1 MKIFI
6 SLITTQIISTII
18 AFTEFEEP
26 KEIIALALELTGIL
40 VLLLL
45 KKYNIS
51 ELLQRAI
58 LLSQAILI
66 FVLMPDSQYKYF
78 TGAYHIIVRLTAYQQ
93 ISQMLMLE
101 WTALLL
107 TVFIF
112 GTSIEIHEI
121 FRSIFSC
128 IGLLIIQG
136 FNVYAQFEKDRKKPE
151 IMIYS
156 KVQYTGIDSNVRS
169 LNDRITDPNYYV
181 LHLDDQYNVMGF
193 QKQSQT
199 LQNLENGLQSI
210 LNDLII
216 NKIDQKSKSI
226 LQWKSS
232 GCSLQN
238 LLDQVRAN
246 RIPMVIQIL
255 DYSHPQLNNHF
266 IKIIYQNDFQIQFLE
281 LEERDRYQK
290 QKYIFVI
297 LKQLLST
304 MSHEFGTSLNY
315 LLAIAQVAIEKY
327 TDSDLLSYFMPIKSM
342 GLIMHNFVLDMVDYN
357 NIQGKRLELQ
367 LEKIDINQLLEEV
380 MNIFFHTLQQ
390 KGLKITYE
398 IFLAE
403 KTILTDGRR
412 LKQILITLIQNAQ
425 KFTFSGGIKIIVK
438 SIEQNK
444 YVQFEI
450 QDSGIGMTR
459 SEIDNLTE
467 MLKYDYKQEKKISKN
482 TAGFGL
488 GSFLC
493 NKIAMSL
500 SNLKYEEGGG
510 IRYYSEQQEIRGT
523 KVVFKIVNEPFNLS
537 FTMTS
542 PQDNSSGILKIGK
555 NAVIDVKQSQIE
567 FGLSGLKNP
576 LTKKFSS
583 VMVPK
588 VNSFHDDPIK
598 EHFMTKITTK
608 DKLGGSLFGIQMQHT
623 KRDQDSI
630 NDETNEEDYQKRLQ
644 FQNIRLSTQP
654 QYNKSSKQSSYDDE
668 IDNVIV
674 NCNCKSI
681 LIVDDEMINILGLQ
695 LMLKSFNL
703 ESDSSYNGQEALL
716 KLENA
721 HCLYN
726 FIFMD
731 INMPIM
737 DGFAATKAILE
748 KYKKDAPIII
758 ACTAF
763 TDSETKQFC
772 YEIGMSHY
780 INKPVNKNELQKLLC
795 YLIN

>member
-6 SLITTQIISTII
+6 SLITTQTISTII

-26 KEIIALALELTGIL
+26 KEIIALALELTGIVAL
-40 VLLLL
+40 FLLN
-45 KKYNIS
+45 KFNIP
-51 ELLQRAI
+51 EVLQRAI
-58 LLSQAILI
+58 LLGQAILI
-66 FVLMPDSQYKYF
+66 FVLMPNSQYKYF
-78 TGAYHIIVRLTAYQQ
+78 TGAYHIIVRLKAYTQV
-93 ISQMLMLE
+93 SRLLMLE
-101 WTALLL
+101 WSVLLL
-107 TVFIF
+107 IIFIF
-112 GTSIEIHEI
+112 GTEIEIHQI
-121 FRSIFSC
+121 FRSIFAFL
-128 IGLLIIQG
+128 GLLIIQG
-136 FNVYAQFEKDRKKPE
+136 FELQAWFEKYQKKPE
-151 IMIYS
+151 IMIHS
-156 KVQYTGIDSNVRS
+156 KILYTGYDSNPRS
-169 LNDRITDPNYYV
+169 LTERITDPNFSILY
-181 LHLDDQYNVMGF
+181 LDDQFNAIGSE
-193 QKQSQT
+193 KSSSIIN
-199 LQNLENGLQSI
+199 NLENGLKSI
-210 LNDLII
+210 LHDLIVY
-216 NKIDQKSKSI
+216 KIDSQSKST

-232 GCSLQN
+232 GCSLQD

-246 RIPMVIQIL
+246 RIPMIIRIL
-255 DYSHPQLNNHF
+255 DYSHPQLNSHF
-266 IKIIYQNDFQIQFLE
+266 IKIIYQREFQIQFLE

-290 QKYIFVI
+290 QKYVFAI

-327 TDSDLLSYFMPIKSM
+327 SDSDLLSYFMPIKSM

-357 NIQGKRLELQ
+357 NIKGKQLELQ
-367 LEKIDINQLLEEV
+367 LEKIDISQLLEEV
-380 MNIFFHTLQQ
+380 INIFFHTLQQ

-403 KTILTDGRR
+403 KSILTDGRR
-412 LKQILITLIQNAQ
+412 LKQILVTLIQNAQ

-450 QDSGIGMTR
+450 SDTGIGMTKN
-459 SEIDNLTE
+459 EIDGLTE
-467 MLKYDYKQEKKISKN
+467 MLKYDYKKEKKISTN

-500 SNLKYEEGGG
+500 GNLKYEEGGG
-510 IRYYSEQQEIRGT
+510 IRYYSSQEIKGT
-523 KVVFKIVNEPFNLS
+523 KVVFKIINEPFSL
-537 FTMTS
+537 TYTLTA
-542 PQDNSSGILKIGK
+542 PQDNSSGIIKVGR
-555 NAVIDVKQSQIE
+555 NAVIDVKQSQVD
-567 FGLSGLKNP
+567 FGLNAIKNP
-576 LTKKFSS
+576 LTNKFSTI
-583 VMVPK
+583 MVPK
-588 VNSFHDDPIK
+588 VNSFHDDHVIG
-598 EHFMTKITTK
+598 HFMKRITTK
-608 DKLGGSLFGIQMQHT
+608 DKLGSLFKIQMQHT

-630 NDETNEEDYQKRLQ
+630 NEETKEGDYQKRLQ
-644 FQNIRLSTQP
+644 FQNIKLSTFP
-654 QYNKSSKQSSYDDE
+654 QQNKSSKQSSYDE

-674 NCNCKSI
+674 NCNCNQI

-703 ESDSSYNGQEALL
+703 ESDSSYNGQEALK
-716 KLENA
+716 KLEQA

-737 DGFAATKAILE
+737 DGFATTKAIIE
-748 KYKKDAPIII
+748 KYKNDAPIII

-763 TDSETKQFC
+763 TDSETKQYC

-780 INKPVNKNELQKLLC
+780 ISKPVNKNELQKLLC

>member
-6 SLITTQIISTII
+6 SLITTQTISTII

-26 KEIIALALELTGIL
+26 IEIIALALELTGIV

-45 KKYNIS
+45 NKFNLP
-51 ELLQRAI
+51 ELLQRTM
-58 LLSQAILI
+58 LLGQAILI
-66 FVLMPDSQYKYF
+66 FVLMPNSQYKYF

-93 ISQMLMLE
+93 ISRLLIIE
-101 WTALLL
+101 WSVLLL
-107 TVFIF
+107 IIFIF
-112 GTSIEIHEI
+112 GTEIEIHQI
-121 FRSIFSC
+121 FRSIFTFL
-128 IGLLIIQG
+128 GLLIIQG
-136 FNVYAQFEKDRKKPE
+136 FNLYAQFEKDQKKPQ
-151 IMIYS
+151 IMIHS
-156 KVQYTGIDSNVRS
+156 RIQYTGYDSNPRS
-169 LNDRITDPNYYV
+169 LTERITDPNFSIIY
-181 LHLDDQYNVMGF
+181 LDDQFNVIGCERSSSILNNM
-193 QKQSQT
+193 
-199 LQNLENGLQSI
+199 ENGLQSI
-210 LNDLII
+210 LRDLIV
-216 NKIDQKSKSI
+216 NKIDSYSKSI

-238 LLDQVRAN
+238 LLDQIRAN
-246 RIPMVIQIL
+246 RIPMIIQIL

-266 IKIIYQNDFQIQFLE
+266 IKIIYQREFQIQLLE

-290 QKYIFVI
+290 QKYIFAI

-327 TDSDLLSYFMPIKSM
+327 TDSELLSYFMPIKSM

-357 NIQGKRLELQ
+357 NIQGKKLELQ
-367 LEKIDINQLLEEV
+367 LEKIDISQLLEEV

-438 SIEQNK
+438 SIDQNK

-450 QDSGIGMTR
+450 DDTGIGMTKA
-459 SEIDNLTE
+459 EIDSLTE
-467 MLKYDYKQEKKISKN
+467 MLKYEYKQEKKISNN

-510 IRYYSEQQEIRGT
+510 IRYYSSSDIKGT
-523 KVVFKIVNEPFNLS
+523 KVIFKIINEPFSL
-537 FTMTS
+537 TYTLTA
-542 PQDNSSGILKIGK
+542 PQDNSSGIIKVGR
-555 NAVIDVKQSQIE
+555 NAVIDIKQSQIE
-567 FGLSGLKNP
+567 FGLSALKIPFN
-576 LTKKFSS
+576 KKFSTI
-583 VMVPK
+583 MVPK
-588 VNSFHDDPIK
+588 VNSFHDDPVK
-598 EHFMTKITTK
+598 EHFMKKLTTK
-608 DKLGGSLFGIQMQHT
+608 DKLGTLFGIQMQHT

-630 NDETNEEDYQKRLQ
+630 NEETNEEDYQRRLQ
-644 FQNIRLSTQP
+644 FQNIRLSTLP
-654 QYNKSSKQSSYDDE
+654 QQNKSSKQCSYDE

-674 NCNCKSI
+674 NCNCKQI

-703 ESDSSYNGQEALL
+703 ESDSSYNGQEALV
-716 KLENA
+716 KLEQA
-721 HCLYN
+721 HCQYS

-737 DGFAATKAILE
+737 DGFATTRAIIE
-748 KYKKDAPIII
+748 KYKNDAPIII

-763 TDSETKQFC
+763 TDSETKQYC
-772 YEIGMSHY
+772 YELGMSHY
-780 INKPVNKNELQKLLC
+780 ISKPVNKNELQKLLC

>member
-6 SLITTQIISTII
+6 SLITTQVISTII
-18 AFTEFEEP
+18 ALTEFEEP
-26 KEIIALALELTGIL
+26 KEIITLALELIGLL

-45 KKYNIS
+45 NKYNLS
-51 ELLQRAI
+51 ELLQRVI
-58 LLSQAILI
+58 LLGQAILVFI
-66 FVLMPDSQYKYF
+66 LMPDSQYKYF

-93 ISQMLMLE
+93 VSRVLMLE

-107 TVFIF
+107 IVFIF
-112 GTSIEIHEI
+112 GTQIEIHEI
-121 FRSIFSC
+121 FRSIFC
-128 IGLLIIQG
+128 FFGLLIIQG
-136 FNVYAQFEKDRKKPE
+136 FQVYTQLEKDQREPE
-151 IMIYS
+151 ITVYS
-156 KVQYTGIDSNVRS
+156 KVQYTGCDSNPRS
-169 LNDRITDPNYYV
+169 LNEGNLDPTSYV
-181 LHLDDQYNVMGF
+181 LHLDDQYNIIGF
-193 QKQSQT
+193 QKQSST
-199 LQNLENGLQSI
+199 LQILESGLKSI

-216 NKIDQKSKSI
+216 KKIDSKSKSI

-232 GCSLQN
+232 SSLQN
-238 LLDQVRAN
+238 LLDQIRAN

-255 DYSHPQLNNHF
+255 DYSHPQMNNQF
-266 IKIIYQNDFQIQFLE
+266 IKIIYQNDFKIQFLE
-281 LEERDRYQK
+281 LEERDRFQK
-290 QKYIFVI
+290 QKYIFII

-357 NIQGKRLELQ
+357 NIQGKKLELQ

-380 MNIFFHTLQQ
+380 TNIFFHTLQQ

-450 QDSGIGMTR
+450 QDTGIGMTK
-459 SEIDNLTE
+459 SEIDSLTE

-493 NKIAMSL
+493 NKIAISL

-510 IRYYSEQQEIRGT
+510 IRYYSGQEIKGT
-523 KVVFKIVNEPFNLS
+523 KVVFKIINEPFS
-537 FTMTS
+537 ISYTITVT
-542 PQDNSSGILKIGK
+542 QDNSSGILKIGK
-555 NAVIDVKQSQIE
+555 NAIIDLKQSQIE
-567 FGLSGLKNP
+567 LGLSA
-576 LTKKFSS
+576 TKYPFIKKYSS

-588 VNSFHDDPIK
+588 VNSFHDDPVV
-598 EHFMTKITTK
+598 EHFMKKIKTK
-608 DKLGGSLFGIQMQHT
+608 DKIGTLYGFQMQQT
-623 KRDQDSI
+623 KKDQDSI
-630 NDETNEEDYQKRLQ
+630 NDETNQEDYQKRLQ
-644 FQNIRLSTQP
+644 FQNIKQYTLP
-654 QYNKSSKQSSYDDE
+654 QQNRSSKQSSYNE

-703 ESDSSYNGQEALL
+703 ESDSSYNGQEALT

-721 HCLYN
+721 HCQYS

-737 DGFAATKAILE
+737 DGFASTKAILE
-748 KYKKDAPIII
+748 KYKQDAPIII

-763 TDSETKQFC
+763 TDSETKQYC
-772 YEIGMSHY
+772 YEIGMSHF